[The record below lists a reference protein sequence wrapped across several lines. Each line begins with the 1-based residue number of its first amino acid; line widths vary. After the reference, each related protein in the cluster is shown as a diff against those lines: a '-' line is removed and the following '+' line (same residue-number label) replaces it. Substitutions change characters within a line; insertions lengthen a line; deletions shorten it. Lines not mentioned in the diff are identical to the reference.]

1 MRVRTAGSA
10 RELESCEIML
20 RKAIIRRCVK
30 RKRIPCSVCKGDKV
44 IKSEKRRKLFNQPGL
59 IMPERKY
66 FIISFLFTDRWPEGA
81 TIPGPDIAS
90 DHSAEDLQPK
100 AGEVSIGSTEMS
112 A

>member
-1 MRVRTAGSA
+1 
-10 RELESCEIML
+10 
-20 RKAIIRRCVK
+20 
-30 RKRIPCSVCKGDKV
+30 
-44 IKSEKRRKLFNQPGL
+44 
-59 IMPERKY
+59 MPERKY

-100 AGEVSIGSTEMS
+100 AGEVSIGSIEMS

>member
-1 MRVRTAGSA
+1 MP
-10 RELESCEIML
+10 REAIM
-20 RKAIIRRCVK
+20 RRCVK
-30 RKRIPCSVCKGDKV
+30 RKRVPCSVCKGDKV

-66 FIISFLFTDRWPEGA
+66 FFISFPFTDRWPEGA

-100 AGEVSIGSTEMS
+100 AGEVRIVRIEMS